1 MMVACQ
7 VVTGFFT
14 AGAAGT
20 GIATPNGGD
29 TFTVQ
34 NFAATDQASLDEIW
48 ANGASTDFVRVRS
61 PRMHDA
67 NQGIR
72 LRVAGIVGAPLLAYD
87 VVNQLYPADALTVE
101 IDETGAATGAI
112 SLLNYYNNL
121 PGVDARLASWSE
133 VGPRVDQI
141 SGVDVTLGAI
151 AAIGQYSPGNAINS
165 LFDNFQAGTDYALL
179 GYVTSASRL
188 TIAIQGQD
196 TGNLK
201 VGGPGIADARTTSD
215 WFIRMSEREN
225 RPYIP
230 IIAANNKG
238 STNVFQADNA
248 ASAAMNVTLIFAQ
261 LK

>member
-1 MMVACQ
+1 MPAVQ
-7 VVTGFFT
+7 LVTGFFT
-14 AGAAGT
+14 AAGAGT
-20 GIATPNGGD
+20 GAAVANGGD
-29 TFTVQ
+29 TFAIQ
-34 NFAATDQASLDEIW
+34 NFAPSDVASIDEIW
-48 ANGASTDFVRVRS
+48 ANGATTDFVRVRS

-72 LRVAGIVGAPLLAYD
+72 LRVGGILGVPLLPYD
-87 VVNQLYPADALTVE
+87 VVNELYPADILTVE
-101 IDETGAATGAI
+101 IDATGAGTGAI

-121 PGVDARLASWSE
+121 PGVAARLATWDEIS
-133 VGPRVDQI
+133 PRVDQI

-151 AAIGQYSPGNAINS
+151 AAIGSYSAGNAINS

-188 TIAIQGQD
+188 AIAVQGQD

-215 WFIRMSEREN
+215 WFVRLAKREQ

-248 ASAAMNVTLIFAQ
+248 ASGAINVTLILAQ